1 MQSTTRMGVASCVV
15 ASLILM
21 GVVGSARA
29 ASEWFVLGE

>member
-21 GVVGSARA
+21 GAAGSARA